1 MRATGSGVTIA
12 PVGPRAGVV
21 GLIVGFLLL
30 AGCSGPS
37 AGPSEAA
44 ALTWEAREGP
54 GLVTD
59 VVDADGR
66 LVAVGSAETTGA
78 ASTPQAWTSM
88 DGRTWDVA
96 AVDGDGRMAGV
107 ARAEGGSLVAVGERA
122 TGSAVR
128 AAAWFSPDG
137 ASWTVI
143 DDDGEFD
150 AGPGCASTS
159 LEDVA
164 AGPAG
169 FVAVGTEWGEGSCGQ
184 HAAAWWSADGV
195 NWMRAA
201 DPGGHAMHAVVQTRD
216 GFAAAGAGKADA
228 NEGARAAAWWSA
240 DGQAWTQA
248 DAIDDVDGFRG
259 AEIQAL
265 AVDTHGVAAVGYSI
279 NADTG
284 ALAPAAWRSGDGL
297 TWTRADAEGLVGSS
311 AQEPAEPSGNG
322 TGAVRMAYAD
332 GLIATDAGL
341 IATGVATTT
350 EVGAGGSVSDLEPW
364 RYQLWTAATDESWAR
379 LPDTAA
385 PIAGDGNVFV
395 AGPRAIVFGN
405 SLFLFGAVPD
415 QPATD
420 QPPSTG
426 PPSLTS
432 AAWEIDALALGLGP
446 DVIMNAWWKDAGGSG
461 VGTGPVIDA
470 GGPLSARNCPT
481 LDEVHAAVPAVIK
494 GPDANPEPFK
504 GQVLLCSYTIGEL
517 DNAGYPALVS
527 IEVFDASVEG
537 VEGWGSAN
545 EDPANPTAIPGLG
558 DSATAKGGP
567 GHEVLWVTSGP
578 WALKLGNSRD
588 DGIPLDQMIALARTA
603 LASVALPPR

>member
-1 MRATGSGVTIA
+1 V
-12 PVGPRAGVV
+12 PRVGVV
-21 GLIVGFLLL
+21 GLLVGSLILV
-30 AGCSGPS
+30 GCTGPS
-37 AGPSEAA
+37 GGWSDDPGDAPSEPG
-44 ALTWEAREGP
+44 ALVWEAREGP
-54 GLVTD
+54 GFVSD

-66 LVAVGSAETTGA
+66 LVAIGSAATTSA

-88 DGRTWDVA
+88 DGRTWDAA

-122 TGSAVR
+122 TGNAFRAV
-128 AAAWFSPDG
+128 AWFSPDG
-137 ASWTVI
+137 ATWTVI

-150 AGPGCASTS
+150 AAPGCASTT

-169 FVAVGTEWGEGSCGQ
+169 FVAVGAEWGEGSCGQ

-195 NWMRAA
+195 NWMRAV
-201 DPGGHAMHAVVQTRD
+201 DPGGHAMHAVVQTKD
-216 GFAAAGAGKADA
+216 GFAAAGAGTADA

-248 DAIDDVDGFRG
+248 DAIDGVDGFYG
-259 AEIQAL
+259 AEIKAL

-279 NADTG
+279 NTETG

-297 TWTRADAEGLVGSS
+297 TWTRADAEGLAGVS
-311 AQEPAEPSGNG
+311 AQEPAEPSGTG
-322 TGAVRMAYAD
+322 PGAVRMAYAD
-332 GLIATDAGL
+332 GLIATDGGL
-341 IATGVATTT
+341 IATGVATTM
-350 EVGAGGSVSDLEPW
+350 EPGADGSTTDLEPW
-364 RYQLWTAATDESWAR
+364 RYQLWTATADESWAR

-415 QPATD
+415 QPAAD
-420 QPPSTG
+420 QAPSTG
-426 PPSLTS
+426 PPSLTTPTT
-432 AAWEIDALALGLGP
+432 WEIDALALGLGP
-446 DVIMNAWWKDAGGSG
+446 DVTMNAWWKDAGGGG
-461 VGTGPVIDA
+461 VGTGPIVDA

-481 LDEVHAAVPAVIK
+481 LDEVRAAVPVVVK

-504 GQVLLCSYTIGEL
+504 GQVLLCSYTIGEM
-517 DNAGYPALVS
+517 DTAGYPALVS

-558 DSATAKGGP
+558 DTATAKGKP
-567 GHEVLWVTSGP
+567 GHEVVWVTSGP
-578 WALKLGNSRD
+578 WALKLANSRQ
-588 DGIPLDQMIALARTA
+588 DGIPLDQMVALARTA
-603 LASVALPPR
+603 LTSVALPPR